1 MSRRRKGSGRIIGKP
16 EEAARGARVAGWA
29 GSPEKRLG
37 AWPGRQPAP
46 PPGTLPTPPP
56 RSPRPGSAPGRV
68 PARPAI
74 CARSAGLG
82 AWGCRGLRGSARPWT
97 CMRLATGLLG
107 LCETPDGTPAP
118 SRMKVFLPMLLAA
131 LLGVDRAHS
140 LVCFSCT
147 NQNSNFYCLKPTVCS
162 DSDNYCVTM
171 SAAAGIGNIVD
182 LGHSLNKGCS
192 PICPGP
198 PSVNL
203 GVASVGVHCCQ
214 SFLCNISAADGGLRA
229 SATMLGLGL
238 LLSLLSALLRLGP

>member
-1 MSRRRKGSGRIIGKP
+1 
-16 EEAARGARVAGWA
+16 
-29 GSPEKRLG
+29 
-37 AWPGRQPAP
+37 
-46 PPGTLPTPPP
+46 
-56 RSPRPGSAPGRV
+56 
-68 PARPAI
+68 
-74 CARSAGLG
+74 
-82 AWGCRGLRGSARPWT
+82 
-97 CMRLATGLLG
+97 MRLATGLLG